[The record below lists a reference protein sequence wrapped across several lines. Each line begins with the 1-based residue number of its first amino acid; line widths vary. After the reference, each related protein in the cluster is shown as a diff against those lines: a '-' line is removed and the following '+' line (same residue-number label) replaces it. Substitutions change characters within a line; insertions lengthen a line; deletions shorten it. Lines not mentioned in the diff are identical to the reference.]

1 MCLSEDVLLLDA
13 GLEVEPCLFLWKLLS
28 GVLKLKK
35 LNFPAMKTPGLPT
48 ELADFQ
54 FIAC

>member
-1 MCLSEDVLLLDA
+1 MCLSKDVLLLDA